1 MTAII
6 GRMGA
11 LDLSGVTKV
20 FDGGEGSVHA
30 FGPADLSIMSGE
42 FVSLLGRRDAASRPS
57 C

>member
-20 FDGGEGSVHA
+20 FDSGEDQVHA
-30 FGPADLSIMSGE
+30 FGPADLSIIEPAS
-42 FVSLLGRRDAASRPS
+42 SSPCSGRRVAASRR
-57 C
+57 